1 MDGKSCTKWLV
12 EHRAP
17 WFPGTDNRRRLG
29 GGYVNI
35 AGHGAGNERASLLN
49 GRERSAFSR
58 RDACPLCDR
67 PKIRGPPGRCYTDR
81 EARHS
86 RYVRLRVRRLH
97 GGTEQDRD
105 QARERRQ
112 CKAGRDGLVQRHQD
126 EPRSGN
132 FRQRR
137 DDPISRFQRRLRQ
150 SFSWRRPPERYHS
163 GIADLVRA
171 DWAQRPRSHHRHG
184 ARIRGVLQDSG
195 CL

>member
-1 MDGKSCTKWLV
+1 MASPALNGSLSIERRGFLGQITVAGLV
-12 EHRAP
+12 A
-17 WFPGTDNRRRLG
+17 GTSTLPAMAQETSG
-29 GGYVNI
+29 
-35 AGHGAGNERASLLN
+35 RASATVGSDQLSVGETLARYAT
-49 GRERSAFSR
+49 G
-58 RDACPLCDR
+58 L
-67 PKIRGPPGRCYTDR
+67 KIRGPPGRCHTDR

-97 GGTEQDRD
+97 GRTEQDRD

-150 SFSWRRPPERYHS
+150 SFSWRRPPERYDS